1 MNLVNYFI
9 WSNGNYYIGE
19 WSKSK
24 RNGKGEMH
32 YYNGDVFKGK
42 FVDDKMHGVG
52 YWQYVKRDADGE
64 SYEDSK
70 KAKKQSTLVKKKYEN
85 GVEVEELIIE
95 KKK

>member
-1 MNLVNYFI
+1 
-9 WSNGNYYIGE
+9 
-19 WSKSK
+19 
-24 RNGKGEMH
+24 MH

-52 YWQYVKRDADGE
+52 YWQYIKRDADGE

-70 KAKKQSTLVKKKYEN
+70 KTKKQYTFVKKKYEN